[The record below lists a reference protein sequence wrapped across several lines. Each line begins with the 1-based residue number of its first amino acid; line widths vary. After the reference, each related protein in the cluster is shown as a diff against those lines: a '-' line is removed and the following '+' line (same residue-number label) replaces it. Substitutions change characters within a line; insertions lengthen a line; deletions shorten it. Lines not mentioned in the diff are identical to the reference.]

1 MPGIQLVLI
10 MCLAFPDGSDRK
22 ESTFNAEDPGSTPGS
37 GRSPA
42 EGNGYPLQYSCLGI
56 LRTVEPGGLQS
67 MGVTRESDTTE
78 RLTHLP
84 WKWGESIIL
93 ESRRGS
99 LLTGSKSRFENG
111 SNWGRTGQ
119 NKTGW
124 MRFWIS
130 AEKATF
136 KLKENSLDWIQ

>member
-1 MPGIQLVLI
+1 

-56 LRTVEPGGLQS
+56 LQTVEPGGLQS

-84 WKWGESIIL
+84 
-93 ESRRGS
+93 
-99 LLTGSKSRFENG
+99 
-111 SNWGRTGQ
+111 
-119 NKTGW
+119 
-124 MRFWIS
+124 
-130 AEKATF
+130 
-136 KLKENSLDWIQ
+136 